1 MKIDAHQHFWQYNP
15 QRDRWINEEMSML
28 KHDFLPENILPVLQQ
43 HQFDGC
49 VAVQAD
55 SSEKET
61 TFLLE
66 LAEDN
71 AFIKGVVGWLDLCN
85 ENIDVRLNHFSKYK
99 KLKGLRHIVQ
109 AEPDGFMLQKEF
121 QHGIS
126 ALEKYDFTYD
136 ILIFPH
142 QLEEAIELVSKF
154 SKQKFILNHCAKPYI
169 KDNKINIWKKNL
181 EKLARFKNVAC
192 KVSGLTTEAN
202 WNSWNQKEIQPY
214 LDVVFKAFENDRL
227 LFGSDWPVSLL
238 AGNYTETVGLI
249 ENYIQQF
256 SKTEQQQIIGL
267 NAINWYNLKD

>member
-28 KHDFLPENILPVLQQ
+28 KHDFLPENLLPVLQQ

>member
-28 KHDFLPENILPVLQQ
+28 KHDFLPENLLPVLQQ

-238 AGNYTETVGLI
+238 AGNYTETVGFI

>member
-28 KHDFLPENILPVLQQ
+28 KHDFLPENLLPVLQQ

-126 ALEKYDFTYD
+126 ALEKHDFTYD
-136 ILIFPH
+136 ILIFPN

-169 KDNKINIWKKNL
+169 KDNKITIWKKNL
-181 EKLARFKNVAC
+181 EKLASFKNVAC

>member
-28 KHDFLPENILPVLQQ
+28 KHDFLPENLLPVLQQ

-71 AFIKGVVGWLDLCN
+71 AFIKGVVGLLDLCN

-126 ALEKYDFTYD
+126 ALEKHDFTYD
-136 ILIFPH
+136 ILIFPN

-169 KDNKINIWKKNL
+169 KDNKITIWKKNL

>member
-28 KHDFLPENILPVLQQ
+28 KHDFLPENLLPILQQ

-61 TFLLE
+61 IFLLE

-154 SKQKFILNHCAKPYI
+154 SKQKFILDHCAKPYI

-181 EKLARFKNVAC
+181 EK
-192 KVSGLTTEAN
+192 
-202 WNSWNQKEIQPY
+202 
-214 LDVVFKAFENDRL
+214 
-227 LFGSDWPVSLL
+227 
-238 AGNYTETVGLI
+238 
-249 ENYIQQF
+249 
-256 SKTEQQQIIGL
+256 
-267 NAINWYNLKD
+267 

>member
-1 MKIDAHQHFWQYNP
+1 
-15 QRDRWINEEMSML
+15 
-28 KHDFLPENILPVLQQ
+28 
-43 HQFDGC
+43 
-49 VAVQAD
+49 
-55 SSEKET
+55 
-61 TFLLE
+61 
-66 LAEDN
+66 
-71 AFIKGVVGWLDLCN
+71 
-85 ENIDVRLNHFSKYK
+85 
-99 KLKGLRHIVQ
+99 
-109 AEPDGFMLQKEF
+109 MLQKEF
-121 QHGIS
+121 QRGIS

-169 KDNKINIWKKNL
+169 KDNKITIWKKNL

-192 KVSGLTTEAN
+192 KISGLTTEAN
-202 WNSWNQKEIQPY
+202 WNSWNKKEIQPY

>member
-28 KHDFLPENILPVLQQ
+28 KHDFLPENLLPVLQQ

-61 TFLLE
+61 IFLLE

-71 AFIKGVVGWLDLCN
+71 AFIKGVVGWLDLCT
-85 ENIDVRLNHFSKYK
+85 ENIDVRLHHFSKYK

-154 SKQKFILNHCAKPYI
+154 SKQKFILDHCAKPYI
-169 KDNKINIWKKNL
+169 KDNKINIWKKNI

-192 KVSGLTTEAN
+192 KISGLTTEAN
-202 WNSWNQKEIQPY
+202 WNSWNKKEIQPY